1 VERAYRAMTEG
12 AGEQV
17 SSSAEAIRRAYAA
30 EQGDEFV
37 EPRVVVRDGAP
48 VGTVAD
54 GDGIVFFNFRSDR
67 AREITR
73 AFTESEFRGFV
84 RSKEPQLATY
94 VCMTEYDATFD
105 LPVAFPPQSHSRI
118 LGGVVSSAGKKQL
131 RIAETEK
138 YAHVTF
144 FFNGGS
150 EEPFPGEDRVLIPS
164 PQEVA
169 TYDQKPSMSAEKVTD
184 EVVQRLESGQYDLM
198 VLNFANPDMVGHT
211 GILEAAVEAM
221 ETVDRCVARVVES
234 VLAQDGVLLITA
246 DHGNCE
252 QMRDAQGKPH
262 TAHTSNPV
270 PVILIGHGC
279 KDVRLRDGIL
289 ADLAPTILSLMGLA
303 VPEEM
308 KGSSLIVSP

>member
-1 VERAYRAMTEG
+1 
-12 AGEQV
+12 
-17 SSSAEAIRRAYAA
+17 
-30 EQGDEFV
+30 
-37 EPRVVVRDGAP
+37 
-48 VGTVAD
+48 
-54 GDGIVFFNFRSDR
+54 
-67 AREITR
+67 
-73 AFTESEFRGFV
+73 
-84 RSKEPQLATY
+84 
-94 VCMTEYDATFD
+94 MTEYDATFD
-105 LPVAFPPQSHSRI
+105 LPIAFPPASYKRI
-118 LGGVVSSAGKKQL
+118 LGEVVASAGKKQL

-150 EEPFPGEDRVLIPS
+150 EQPFSGEDRVLIPS

-169 TYDQKPSMSAEKVTD
+169 TYDQKPSMSAEKVTE
-184 EVVQRLESGQYDLM
+184 EVLQRLESGQYDLV

-221 ETVDRCVARVVES
+221 ETVDRCVARVVEG

-270 PVILIGHGC
+270 PVILVGDDC
-279 KDVRLRDGIL
+279 ENVRLRNGIL

-308 KGSSLIVSP
+308 EGSSLIVSP